1 MPKRYTF
8 VLCDGSVNNSYGFRT
23 NVDGINLDRFK
34 TNPVMLY
41 GHDSWNLDSVIGRW
55 ENIRVEGGKLMAD
68 AVFDVDTEKGKDV
81 AGRVERGFLRGCS
94 MGLRITK
101 FVEYEDEDVAEMS
114 ELVEASICAIPS
126 DSNAVRL
133 YDDNNKVITLEEMK
147 LSFNNPNNNQE
158 PMKKEPE
165 QSENT
170 DSRIVT
176 LEAQVQQRDT
186 EIAQLKATISEMK
199 KESVESFLSAAVKD
213 GKITEGEKEG
223 FAKLA
228 STDFETVKSI
238 IGSKPMNASASL
250 KSMELKHSV
259 AANEDGRENWTYL
272 EWMKKDPT
280 GLKSIKENDP
290 ERFAQLQKT
299 I

>member
-8 VLCDGSVNNSYGFRT
+8 VLCDGSVINSYGFRT

-34 TNPVMLY
+34 ANPVMLY

-186 EIAQLKATISEMK
+186 EISQLKATISEMK
-199 KESVESFLSAAVKD
+199 KESVESFLTAAVKD

-228 STDFETVKSI
+228 TTDFDTVKSI
-238 IGSKPMNASASL
+238 IESKPAKASASL
-250 KSMELKHSV
+250 KSMELKHASSSS
-259 AANEDGRENWTYL
+259 EDGREKWTYL
-272 EWMKKDPT
+272 EWMKKDPE
-280 GLKSIKENDP
+280 GLKSMKANDP
-290 ERFAQLQKT
+290 ERFSELQKT

>member
-228 STDFETVKSI
+228 TTDFDTVKSVI
-238 IGSKPMNASASL
+238 ESKPAKASASL
-250 KSMELKHSV
+250 KSMELKHASSSS
-259 AANEDGRENWTYL
+259 EDGREKWTYL
-272 EWMKKDPT
+272 EWMKKDPE
-280 GLKSIKENDP
+280 GLKSMKANDP
-290 ERFAQLQKT
+290 ERFSELQKT

>member
-8 VLCDGSVNNSYGFRT
+8 VLCDGSVINSYGFRT

-199 KESVESFLSAAVKD
+199 KESVESFLTAAVKD

-228 STDFETVKSI
+228 TTDFDTVKSI
-238 IGSKPMNASASL
+238 IESKPAKASASL
-250 KSMELKHSV
+250 KSMELKHASSSS
-259 AANEDGRENWTYL
+259 EDGREKWTYL
-272 EWMKKDPT
+272 EWMKKDPE
-280 GLKSIKENDP
+280 GLKSMKANDP
-290 ERFAQLQKT
+290 ERFSELQKT

>member
-8 VLCDGSVNNSYGFRT
+8 VLCDGSVKNSYGFRT

-199 KESVESFLSAAVKD
+199 KESVESFLTAAVKD

-228 STDFETVKSI
+228 TTDFDTVKSI
-238 IGSKPMNASASL
+238 IESKPAKASASL
-250 KSMELKHSV
+250 KSMELKHASSSS
-259 AANEDGRENWTYL
+259 EDGREKWTYL
-272 EWMKKDPT
+272 EWMKKDPE
-280 GLKSIKENDP
+280 GLKSMKANDP
-290 ERFAQLQKT
+290 ERFSELQKT

>member
-199 KESVESFLSAAVKD
+199 KESVESFLTAAVKD

-228 STDFETVKSI
+228 ITDFDTVKSI
-238 IGSKPMNASASL
+238 IESKPAKASASL
-250 KSMELKHSV
+250 KSMELKHASPSS
-259 AANEDGRENWTYL
+259 EDGREKWTYL
-272 EWMKKDPT
+272 EWMKKDPE
-280 GLKSIKENDP
+280 GLKSMKANDP
-290 ERFAQLQKT
+290 ERFSELQKT